1 MLMASQAWL
10 ESSLRRSGRLG
21 LEVLERASRRGVDW
35 TGIRA
40 SQTSATSNRDAT
52 ESTQSELRDAFA
64 NIAAFMAQTSRR
76 CKKYYESGS
85 SGEHSAAERK
95 HMSRFHMQQTTST
108 RPRRKPRFPQS
119 PVVARDEDF
128 YIEVSPGMYSVSA
141 SFPDSQ
147 PQTHLVSIQPG
158 ESAVLTFNL

>member
-1 MLMASQAWL
+1 MASQAWL

-40 SQTSATSNRDAT
+40 SQTSATSDRDAT
-52 ESTQSELRDAFA
+52 EVGTRSYRSELRDAFA
-64 NIAAFMAQTSRR
+64 NIVVFMAQTSRR
-76 CKKYYESGS
+76 CKSGS

-108 RPRRKPRFPQS
+108 RP
-119 PVVARDEDF
+119 VVARDEDF
-128 YIEVSPGMYSVSA
+128 YIEVSPGTYSVSA